1 MKPIFVHFGR
11 LRIAAVVVSVLPL
24 SVLPILG
31 IIWLWQSSQILA
43 WLGITALAAFIGLVL
58 NQIAVRREQRAL
70 PESGTR
76 PASHW
81 PPVADECWE
90 EIETLANETSVK
102 QWPLNDAA
110 GLMRL
115 ARQILDQVAGHF
127 HPATDKPLL
136 EMTLPHT
143 LAVVERAARELRQ
156 DITDNIPFSHQL
168 RLGTLAR
175 ANSWRDW
182 FKRHEGWYRAGRLLI
197 APQSAVVAELRRM
210 VGNQA
215 FQHGSAQIQN
225 WLLREYIRKLGYH
238 AIELYG
244 GYARV
249 EEDRDLEQSGALST
263 RDQAQAG
270 IEAEANEPLRILLLG
285 RTNAG
290 KSSLINAL
298 FGELTAATDL
308 LPDTTALITPYR
320 LDRDKQ
326 LQALVFDTPGFDGE
340 LFADRVLARTAR
352 SADLILWVSA
362 ANRADRAEERER
374 LDQLRA
380 LFDDPTISA
389 PPILVAMSHID
400 RLRPLRDWNPPY
412 ALNPPVR
419 PKAVSIVN
427 ALNAVSSDLDIDVE
441 RVIPVC
447 LADQRIYN
455 VNDALWA
462 AMLFHQPAANRVRLL
477 RCVQARRKE
486 ESWTL
491 LRRQLINA
499 GRIVVQAGARA
510 QGNPEEPG

>member
-11 LRIAAVVVSVLPL
+11 LRIAAIAVSVVPL
-24 SVLPILG
+24 GVLPILG

-43 WLGITALAAFIGLVL
+43 WLAITATAAIIGLAL

-70 PESGTR
+70 PEPETQAA
-76 PASHW
+76 PHW
-81 PPVADECWE
+81 PPVAEDCWQQ
-90 EIETLANETSVK
+90 IQTLADEASI
-102 QWPLNDAA
+102 QEWPLNDAA

-115 ARQILDQVAGHF
+115 ARKVLDQVAGHF
-127 HPATDKPLL
+127 HPSTAKPLL

-143 LAVVERAARELRQ
+143 LVVIERAARELRQ

-168 RLGTLAR
+168 RLGTMAR
-175 ANSWRDW
+175 ASSWRDR
-182 FKRHEGWYRAGRLLI
+182 FKRHEGWYRAGRLLL
-197 APQSAVVAELRRM
+197 APQSAVVAELRRT

-225 WLLREYIRKLGYH
+225 WLLRDYIRKLGYH

-249 EEDRDLEQSGALST
+249 DETRELELAGLQSE
-263 RDQAQAG
+263 RDQEQAG
-270 IEAEANEPLRILLLG
+270 SEAAAHEPLRILLLG

-298 FGELTAATDL
+298 FGELAAATDL

-320 LDRDKQ
+320 LDRDDQ

-374 LDQLRA
+374 LDQVRA
-380 LFDDPTISA
+380 LFDDPNISA
-389 PPILVAMSHID
+389 PPILVVVSHID
-400 RLRPLRDWNPPY
+400 RLRPLQDWNPPY
-412 ALNPPVR
+412 ALNPPIR
-419 PKAVSIVN
+419 PKAQSIAN
-427 ALNAVSSDLDIDVE
+427 ALTAVSNDLDISID
-441 RVIPVC
+441 RVIPAC
-447 LADQRIYN
+447 LAEQRRYN
-455 VNDALWA
+455 VDDALWA

-477 RCVQARRKE
+477 RCVKARRKE
-486 ESWTL
+486 ENWTL

-499 GRIVVQAGARA
+499 GRILA
-510 QGNPEEPG
+510 QTGSNVRIT